1 MSFGT
6 ADALAGPDLN
16 ARFDAIRSRAVLF
29 AAVGLGASLLGALA
43 FPKAFFPAYLTAFL
57 FWAGISVASIGL
69 CFLHRLVGGGWAL
82 PLRRPFEA
90 AGSMIVVLAVLFIPI
105 LLGLNYTYPW
115 TDPEVIRNDPLVAHK
130 AWVEGASS
138 PDSRSIKF
146 LTPKFFAA
154 RAAIYFVIWAL
165 GAFLV
170 NAWSRQQDRRE
181 DQAPSRRLTALAG
194 PALVLTFLSTSFAAF
209 DWAMSRDPDWYS
221 TIYGAMFIVGAILST
236 LAFLTV
242 FTIRNAAYEP
252 VKSALTVGRLN
263 DVGNLLLAFTMLWAY
278 MSFSQF
284 IIIWMGNLPE
294 EVIWYL
300 RRTQGV
306 WGAVALALI
315 AFGFFAPFLA
325 LLQRQHKRDAGWV
338 LPIASWILVMRV
350 VDLSWLILPGYT
362 DPDKA
367 GFPWASLPWLLAS
380 LAGIGGV
387 WMVGFVGRLRSAP
400 LIPLRDPRI
409 LDAMAHEA
417 AHQHNGG
424 AVL

>member
-16 ARFDAIRSRAVLF
+16 ARFDAIRSRAMLS
-29 AAVGLGASLLGALA
+29 AAVGLGACLLGALV
-43 FPKAFFPAYLTAFL
+43 FPASFFPAYLTAFL
-57 FWAGISVASIGL
+57 FWTGISVASIGL

-82 PLRRPFEA
+82 ALRRPFEA
-90 AGSMIVVLAVLFIPI
+90 AGSMVVVMAVLFIPV
-105 LLGLNYTYPW
+105 LLGLPYAYPW
-115 TDPEVIRNDPLVAHK
+115 ADRTVVEADPLVAQK
-130 AWVEGASS
+130 VK
-138 PDSRSIKF
+138 IF
-146 LTPKFFAA
+146 LTPSFFAT
-154 RAAIYFVIWAL
+154 RAAIYFVLWAL
-165 GAFLV
+165 GALAV

-181 DQAPSRRLTALAG
+181 DQAPSRRLTAFAG

-242 FTIRNAAYEP
+242 FTIQNAAYEP

-306 WGAVALALI
+306 WGVVALALI

-325 LLQRQHKRDAGWV
+325 LLQRQHKRDAAWV

-362 DPDKA
+362 DPKVD
-367 GFPWASLPWLLAS
+367 GFPWGSLPWLLAA

-400 LIPLRDPRI
+400 LVPLRDPRI

>member
-1 MSFGT
+1 
-6 ADALAGPDLN
+6 
-16 ARFDAIRSRAVLF
+16 V
-29 AAVGLGASLLGALA
+29 V
-43 FPKAFFPAYLTAFL
+43 
-57 FWAGISVASIGL
+57 
-69 CFLHRLVGGGWAL
+69 
-82 PLRRPFEA
+82 EA
-90 AGSMIVVLAVLFIPI
+90 
-105 LLGLNYTYPW
+105 
-115 TDPEVIRNDPLVAHK
+115 DPLVAQK
-130 AWVEGASS
+130 VK
-138 PDSRSIKF
+138 IF
-146 LTPKFFAA
+146 LTPSFFAT
-154 RAAIYFVIWAL
+154 RAAIYFVLWAL
-165 GAFLV
+165 GAVAV

-181 DQAPSRRLTALAG
+181 DQAPSRRLTAFAG

-242 FTIRNAAYEP
+242 FTIQNAAYEP

-306 WGAVALALI
+306 WGVVALALI

-325 LLQRQHKRDAGWV
+325 LLQRQHKRDAAWV

-362 DPDKA
+362 DPKVD
-367 GFPWASLPWLLAS
+367 GFPWGSLPWLLAA

-400 LIPLRDPRI
+400 LVPLRDPRI